1 MRKLVFYFFLP
12 LFIVLFP
19 ISSVL
24 SHDSHGKMI
33 EATHP
38 YPAIN
43 VIVKNQ
49 NLSTYLLEFKI
60 SNFKL
65 ISLNDSSEINKN
77 EGHILLLI
85 NNKKKIMVTE
95 ETYKLSADLLRV
107 GKNELFVMLMDSN
120 HSLFTRSNDIIY
132 TPKLI
137 YKDK

>member
-1 MRKLVFYFFLP
+1 M
-12 LFIVLFP
+12 
-19 ISSVL
+19 
-24 SHDSHGKMI
+24 
-33 EATHP
+33 
-38 YPAIN
+38 N
-43 VIVKNQ
+43 NQ